1 MKTVK
6 IKSALP
12 LYACALVW
20 ILFGLF
26 APLYRWK
33 YLLLAAGI
41 SVVVYILFSV
51 IFPGRTE
58 EVEEKVSTGDAEIDR
73 QIEEGRAQLK
83 ALQSANDAIED
94 EHISNQLA
102 RMTKAGG
109 QIFSVLEKDTS
120 KANDVRRFMNYYL
133 PTTKKLLD
141 GYQQLRATG
150 ATSGNVAEAMTSVE
164 NSLEIIR
171 TILSEPGTYAICFK
185 EDGRPIGDISLMV
198 GEQSNIALSDKDG
211 ELGFWLGVPFWGQGI
226 MPEAMREMI
235 RYAFEDLGLEAL
247 WCGYFDGNEK
257 SSRVQEKC
265 GFRYIRTEKDIY
277 WKATGEIKTEHISRL
292 TKEEWLDARGAGA

>member
-164 NSLEIIR
+164 NSLE
-171 TILSEPGTYAICFK
+171 
-185 EDGRPIGDISLMV
+185 M
-198 GEQSNIALSDKDG
+198 IAG
-211 ELGFWLGVPFWGQGI
+211 
-226 MPEAMREMI
+226 
-235 RYAFEDLGLEAL
+235 AFEKQLDNLYGDRTLDIQTDIDALETVLKAEGLHEDSGKLNLTLG
-247 WCGYFDGNEK
+247 GK
-257 SSRVQEKC
+257 
-265 GFRYIRTEKDIY
+265 
-277 WKATGEIKTEHISRL
+277 
-292 TKEEWLDARGAGA
+292 

>member
-1 MKTVK
+1 MTFETER
-6 IKSALP
+6 L
-12 LYACALVW
+12 
-20 ILFGLF
+20 ILR
-26 APLYRWK
+26 PW
-33 YLLLAAGI
+33 
-41 SVVVYILFSV
+41 
-51 IFPGRTE
+51 E
-58 EVEEKVSTGDAEIDR
+58 ESDAEDLY
-73 QIEEGRAQLK
+73 ELAK
-83 ALQSANDAIED
+83 D
-94 EHISNQLA
+94 E
-102 RMTKAGG
+102 RVG
-109 QIFSVLEKDTS
+109 
-120 KANDVRRFMNYYL
+120 
-133 PTTKKLLD
+133 P
-141 GYQQLRATG
+141 ATG
-150 ATSGNVAEAMTSVE
+150 WNPHTSVE